1 MRKLKTSDIPSFC
14 RCLKNLGVR
23 EQFRAVA
30 AEANA
35 AKEMWDRGFDLIW
48 GIFDAATEQN
58 GENAL
63 YDFLAGPFEMT
74 SKAVA
79 DMDLGELLAGLQ
91 QLLGDESI
99 VTFFK
104 FAARLMK

>member
-14 RCLKNLGVR
+14 RCLKKLGVR

-30 AEANA
+30 EASDTVREA
-35 AKEMWDRGFDLIW
+35 WEKGFDLIW
-48 GIFDAATEQN
+48 GIFDAATEQG

-74 SKAVA
+74 SQEVA
-79 DMDLGELLAGLQ
+79 NLDLGELFAGLQ
-91 QLLGDESI
+91 QLIEDENI

-104 FAARLMK
+104 FAAQLMK

>member
-14 RCLKNLGVR
+14 RCLKKLGVR
-23 EQFRAVA
+23 EQFRAIA
-30 AEANA
+30 AEANT
-35 AKEMWDRGFDLIW
+35 AKDVWDRGFDLVW
-48 GIFDAATEQN
+48 GIFDAATEQG

-74 SKAVA
+74 SQEVA
-79 DMDLGELLAGLQ
+79 DLDLGKLFAGLQ
-91 QLLGDESI
+91 QLIEDENI

-104 FAARLMK
+104 FAAQLMK